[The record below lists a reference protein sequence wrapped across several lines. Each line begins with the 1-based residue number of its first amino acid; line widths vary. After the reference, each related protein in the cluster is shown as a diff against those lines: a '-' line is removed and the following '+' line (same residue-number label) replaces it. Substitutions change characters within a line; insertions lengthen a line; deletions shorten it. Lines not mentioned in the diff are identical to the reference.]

1 MWQEGNIYGAGQAFA
16 EFWGA
21 MIGMPDI
28 TDVELKEQE
37 IDGEIDLET
46 PTDE

>member
-37 IDGEIDLET
+37 IDG
-46 PTDE
+46 